1 MKKFLVLILAMGV
14 ALGAAG
20 SLLAQEKPAMGPPK
34 VLQIFRE
41 EVKFGKGSAHEKNEA
56 AFADVFKRAKW
67 PTTYLAIS
75 SMTGPSEAWFLVG
88 YDSFE
93 ALEKD
98 NQATE
103 KATAFQ
109 AEQTR
114 LLEKDAEF
122 VSGGR
127 GIVLFHREDL
137 SRGVGVNIAQMRYF
151 RITTFRVRPGHESDF
166 VEAAKT
172 VRAAYD
178 KLGVDVH
185 WAVFQIYSGMPSPT
199 FLVFVPTKSLKEID
213 EGLARVMAFQ
223 EALGEENG
231 KKVQKIAAEGY
242 LSTESN
248 IFAFSPKMSY
258 PPKAWVDA
266 DPDFWTPKSKAKA
279 AANKEGAAGAK
290 PAGGE
295 TKSATKKSAKLAE
308 KKP

>member
-1 MKKFLVLILAMGV
+1 MKKFLILILAVGV

-20 SLLAQEKPAMGPPK
+20 SLLAQEKAPMGPPK
-34 VLQIFRE
+34 VVQIFRE

-88 YDSFE
+88 YGSFE
-93 ALEKD
+93 AVEKD
-98 NQATE
+98 NQATA

-114 LLEKDAEF
+114 LLEKDAEY
-122 VSGGR
+122 VSNGR
-127 GIVLFHREDL
+127 SIVAFHRADL
-137 SRGVGVNIAQMRYF
+137 DYKAQVNIGQMRYF
-151 RITTFRVRPGHESDF
+151 RIAIYRLRPGHEPDF

-172 VRAAYD
+172 VRAAYE
-178 KLGVDVH
+178 KLGVDLH
-185 WAVFQIYSGMPSPT
+185 WAVYQVSSGMPSPT

-213 EGLARVMAFQ
+213 EGLARATAFQ

-231 KKVQKIAAEGY
+231 KKLQKMAAEGY

-266 DPDFWTPKSKAKA
+266 DPDFWAPKPKAAAKA
-279 AANKEGAAGAK
+279 AAAEGAAK
-290 PAGGE
+290 PA
-295 TKSATKKSAKLAE
+295 APAKKEAAKAP
-308 KKP
+308 KKQQ

>member
-1 MKKFLVLILAMGV
+1 MKKFLILILAVGV

-20 SLLAQEKPAMGPPK
+20 SLLAQEKAPMGPPK
-34 VLQIFRE
+34 VVQIFRE

-93 ALEKD
+93 AVEKES
-98 NQATE
+98 QATE

-114 LLEKDAEF
+114 LLEKDAEY
-122 VSGGR
+122 VSNGR
-127 GIVLFHREDL
+127 SIVAFHRADL
-137 SRGVGVNIAQMRYF
+137 DYKAPVNIGQMRYF
-151 RITTFRVRPGHESDF
+151 RITSYRVRPGHEPDF

-172 VRAAYD
+172 VRAAYE

-185 WAVFQIYSGMPSPT
+185 WAVYQVYSGMPSPT

-231 KKVQKIAAEGY
+231 KKLQKMAAEGY

-248 IFAFSPKMSY
+248 LFAFSPKMSY

-266 DPDFWTPKSKAKA
+266 DPDFWAPKPKAAAKA
-279 AANKEGAAGAK
+279 AAAEGAAK
-290 PAGGE
+290 PA
-295 TKSATKKSAKLAE
+295 APAKKEAAKAP
-308 KKP
+308 KKQQ